1 MYRLTQI
8 SLKQR
13 SVVILLTILI
23 ALAGSFGV
31 TRLQS
36 ELLPNFD
43 IPILTVITVSPGSG
57 PETVDSTI
65 SQPVTQA
72 MTGIQGLKSVTS
84 QSSEGFSVVIAE
96 FNYGE
101 DMAKRQGDISQAM
114 ANVQLPQGVQAPKIQ
129 RINLQQFPVMQLA
142 LTSEDGDLTK
152 LRQVADTQFSPRLTG
167 ADGVSR
173 VEVVGGSTNQLV
185 IELDPAKMT
194 SAGIT
199 TEQISGALQANN
211 VSIPAGTI
219 PAGTTSLPVRVD
231 GQINTMDK
239 LNALVVGAT
248 ASKDAS
254 NQPQPVTLGSIAK
267 IQVQPAETSG
277 IARTNGK
284 PSIAVNVYMS
294 QGANTVDTAKS
305 VRSQLD
311 SIKSDLAATGTKIET
326 TTLLDQSIYIQSSI
340 DSLVREAVL
349 GAVFA
354 ILVIL
359 VFLLSVRSTLVTA
372 ISIPTSML
380 ITFILLWWQGISLNI
395 MTLGGLAVAVG
406 RVVDDSIVVLESIF
420 RRAKRGEKLQTATLN
435 GTKEVA
441 LAITASTLTTVAVF
455 LPLAVVGGIIGE
467 IFRPFA
473 LTVTFALLASLLVS
487 LTIVPVMAS
496 IFIKAG
502 KVPETGDPA
511 TQHPRI
517 ARYYE
522 PILRKALFHPVITL
536 VIVAVVFVGSLG
548 LTPFIGT
555 SFLPSSGEKGATI
568 TIDYPEGTSQQT
580 TVDQVAK
587 FEQLVQETAKVK
599 SIQTQIGG
607 SDLAAVFSGA
617 SGSRATLTVVFD
629 KSVNLN
635 TTLNDV
641 RSALDSN
648 KGNAQVSVANLDT
661 QGGSNVQVVVKSAD
675 YKAVSDTAGKL
686 TEQLQGVKN
695 LTNVKNDVVSA
706 KPELTVTIDPAKAS
720 ANGTTTAQIG
730 KQVRDALTGTQAGVI
745 TLDSATYP
753 VTLLITGASNPDELA
768 KLPIAA
774 GGTVTL
780 GQIARI
786 EQIQGPVQV
795 SRIDGDRSAAISGTI
810 TTDSTGGVNADVA
823 KIINDFQAPEGV
835 KVQIGGVGQQ
845 QGDAFQSMGIAI
857 LVAIAAVYI
866 IMVASFGSLTTPF
879 VILFSLP
886 LAVIGVLVA
895 LFVTGKTLGLP
906 ALIGVLMLIG
916 IVVTN
921 AIVLLEFVIALR
933 HERGM
938 ELREALI
945 EGGKT
950 RLRPI
955 LMTAVATILALV
967 PLALSK
973 EGGAIIASDLA
984 VVVIG
989 GLFTSTLLT
998 LIVVPVIYEI
1008 IGGWQDRRTVKRE
1021 RKVADREEKAAAKA
1035 AAKSRAQASQSAGTA
1050 S

>member
-1 MYRLTQI
+1 MYRLSQI

-13 SVVILLTILI
+13 SVVVLLTILI
-23 ALAGSFGV
+23 ALAGAFGV

-36 ELLPNFD
+36 ELLPSFD

-72 MTGIQGLKSVTS
+72 LTGIQGLKSATS

-96 FNYGE
+96 FDYGE
-101 DMAKRQGDISQAM
+101 DMAKRQDDISQAL

-129 RINLQQFPVMQLA
+129 RINLQQFPVIQLA

-152 LRQVADTQFSPRLTG
+152 LRQIADAQFAPRISG

-185 IELDPAKMT
+185 IQLDPAKMAA
-194 SAGIT
+194 AGVT
-199 TEQISGALQANN
+199 TDQISGALQANN
-211 VSIPAGTI
+211 ISIPAGTI
-219 PAGTTSLPVRVD
+219 LTGTTSLPVRVD

-248 ASKDAS
+248 APKDAS
-254 NQPQPVTLGSIAK
+254 SPPQPVTLGSIAK
-267 IQVQPAETSG
+267 IEVQPTETSG
-277 IARTNGK
+277 LARTNGK

-311 SIKSDLAATGTKIET
+311 SIKTDLAATGTTIET
-326 TTLLDQSIYIQSSI
+326 TTLLDQSIFIQSSI
-340 DSLVREAVL
+340 DSLVREATL

-359 VFLLSVRSTLVTA
+359 VFLLSIRSTLVTA

-496 IFIKAG
+496 IFIKVG
-502 KVPETGDPA
+502 KVPETEDA
-511 TQHPRI
+511 VDHHPRI

-536 VIVAVVFVGSLG
+536 IIVAVVFIGSLG

-568 TIDYPEGTSQQT
+568 TIDYAEGTSQQS

-587 FEQLVQETAKVK
+587 FEQLVQNTAKVE

-629 KSVNLN
+629 ESVNLN
-635 TTLNDV
+635 NTLNDV
-641 RSALDSN
+641 RSALESN
-648 KGNAQVSVANLDT
+648 KGDAQISVSNLDS
-661 QGGSNVQVVVKSAD
+661 QGGSNVQVVVKGAD
-675 YKAVSDTAGKL
+675 YKAVSDSANKL

-706 KPELTVTIDPAKAS
+706 KPELTVTIDPAKAA

-730 KQVRDALTGTQAGVI
+730 KQVRDALTGAQAGVI
-745 TLDSATYP
+745 TLDNATYP
-753 VTLLITGASNPDELA
+753 VTLLISGASNPDELA

-774 GGTVTL
+774 GGTMTL
-780 GQIARI
+780 GQIATI

-795 SRIDGDRSAAISGTI
+795 SRIDGDRSATVSGTI
-810 TTDSTGGVNADVA
+810 TTDSNGGVNADVA
-823 KIINDFQAPEGV
+823 MIINDFQAPDGV
-835 KVQIGGVGQQ
+835 TVQIGGVGQQ
-845 QGDAFQSMGIAI
+845 QGDAFTSMGIAI
-857 LVAIAAVYI
+857 IVAIAAVYI
-866 IMVASFGSLTTPF
+866 IMVASFRSLTTPF

-886 LAVIGVLVA
+886 LAVIGVLIA

-1008 IGGWQDRRTVKRE
+1008 IGGWQDRRTAKRE
-1021 RKVADREEKAAAKA
+1021 RKEINREAKA
-1035 AAKSRAQASQSAGTA
+1035 AAKTQAKASQSTSAA